1 MSQVLLRYFHDYK
14 CSSSCFCYILETALR
29 FLNSDV
35 TGGCPFLPNQLRC
48 FLKCSSSCFCYIL
61 ETALRFLNSDVTGG
75 CPFLPNQLRCFLKK
89 KKIDIE
95 TAIFQVHVR
104 RILFPFFGT
113 LFSSG
118 EDCTYLLD
126 ELTF

>member
-1 MSQVLLRYFHDYK
+1 LVQCLQKKDVCQLYLIMSQVLLRYFHDY
-14 CSSSCFCYILETALR
+14 
-29 FLNSDV
+29 
-35 TGGCPFLPNQLRC
+35 
-48 FLKCSSSCFCYIL
+48 KCSSSCFCYIL